1 MGARQYFND
10 LNGGCMK
17 KRNLNELPIYALVT
31 QKEVAEILGVS
42 VSSITRVL
50 PTLKRVGDK
59 NRYGNYEFSRVLY
72 KLSDVIEQIN
82 NIT

>member
-1 MGARQYFND
+1 MG
-10 LNGGCMK
+10 

-42 VSSITRVL
+42 VPSITRAL
-50 PTLKRVGDK
+50 PKLKRVVFTDTIAAHA
-59 NRYGNYEFSRVLY
+59 FPRVMY

-82 NIT
+82 KLK

>member
-1 MGARQYFND
+1 MS
-10 LNGGCMK
+10 
-17 KRNLNELPIYALVT
+17 KRNLNELPSYALVT

-50 PTLKRVGDK
+50 PNLKRVVFTK
-59 NRYGNYEFSRVLY
+59 TIEAYAFTRVLY

-82 NIT
+82 KLK